1 MKENQTIRF
10 AGDVNVDQVTITSRN
25 GFVQNI
31 SQQVIGVELF
41 EDLFSPFLS
50 GNIIVKDSLDLINL
64 IPLTGEEFVKIK
76 IYTPSFEGFG
86 KVIDNDFYIYK
97 LSDIEYDGDKS
108 KIYRLHFISP
118 EAIVDVNKRIS
129 KCFVGKISD
138 IAKEILSNQTFGFET
153 TKFLNIEES
162 TNSTKYVSN
171 YWSPVVNIN
180 YLLGNAV
187 SVDSDPNYVF
197 FENRTGFNF
206 ISLTKL
212 YKQASTQLF
221 VNDGFLREFNKDGS
235 SKRNIE
241 EEYKR
246 IIDVTI
252 PNGYNYMENV
262 RAGMYASKIITY
274 DPVTKKYASKHY
286 NILDDWKKESNLN
299 QYPLVSKKHIDNPWS
314 TIIRETKY
322 YNNFNKYNDV
332 TNTRILQK
340 RISQLLQ
347 AEGNRIEITVPG
359 RTDYT
364 VGQKVEVKLYKSQ
377 PTSKEDT
384 DFIDKAYSGF
394 YIIAAVNHFFTRE
407 RHECRM
413 ELIKNS
419 YTFNLDLGGK
429 K

>member
-129 KCFVGKISD
+129 KSFSGKISD
-138 IAKEILSNQTFGFET
+138 IVKEIVSNRTYGFET

-162 TNSTKYVSN
+162 SNSTKYVSN
-171 YWSPVVNIN
+171 FWSPVVNIN

-187 SVDSDPNYVF
+187 SSENDPNYVF

-206 ISLTKL
+206 ISLTRL
-212 YKQASTQLF
+212 YKQTATQSF

-235 SKRNIE
+235 NKRNVE
-241 EEYKR
+241 EEYRR
-246 IIDVTI
+246 IIDINI
-252 PNGYNYMENV
+252 PNGFNYMDNI
-262 RAGMYASKIITY
+262 RAGMYSSKIIAY

-299 QYPLVSKKHIDNPWS
+299 QYPLVSKNHIDNPWS

-332 TNTRILQK
+332 TNARILQK
-340 RISQLLQ
+340 RISQMLQ

-364 VGQKVEVKLYKSQ
+364 VGQKVDVKLYKSQ

-384 DFIDKAYSGF
+384 DFVDQAYSG
-394 YIIAAVNHFFTRE
+394 YYLVAAVNHFFTRE
-407 RHECRM
+407 KHECRM